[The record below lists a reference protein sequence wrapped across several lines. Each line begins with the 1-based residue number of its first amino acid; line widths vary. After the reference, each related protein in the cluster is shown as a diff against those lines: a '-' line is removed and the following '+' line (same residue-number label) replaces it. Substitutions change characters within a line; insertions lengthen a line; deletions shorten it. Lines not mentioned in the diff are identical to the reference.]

1 MYKSGLHARIIK
13 ALEAA
18 QVTYYELPGVEPNPK
33 VSLVRA
39 GAALCKEHQIGCVL
53 AVGGGSVIDTAK
65 AVALGQSMTVMCG
78 LYSKKAVP
86 VEALPVGTVMTLPAT
101 GSEGSNGS
109 VLNNPETGESA
120 DVMADF

>member
-1 MYKSGLHARIIK
+1 MIRLR
-13 ALEAA
+13 
-18 QVTYYELPGVEPNPK
+18 QLPW
-33 VSLVRA
+33 
-39 GAALCKEHQIGCVL
+39 
-53 AVGGGSVIDTAK
+53 
-65 AVALGQSMTVMCG
+65 GQKYDGDVWDF
-78 LYSKKAVP
+78 YSKKAVP